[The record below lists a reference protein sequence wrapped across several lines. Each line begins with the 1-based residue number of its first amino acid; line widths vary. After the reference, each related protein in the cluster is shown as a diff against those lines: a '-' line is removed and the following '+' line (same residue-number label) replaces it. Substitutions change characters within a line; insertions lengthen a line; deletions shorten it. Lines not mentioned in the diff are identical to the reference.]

1 MEIHQELTIKMLTI
15 DEIKKTYGHLASFA
29 IWKKIDK
36 TQKVKFGVGDIS
48 HFDELTE
55 SDINR
60 NIILVGLNLSGKGY
74 INNPFQNFHSHN
86 PYAHDF
92 KIRFAIEDTI
102 FSGAYMTDIIKD
114 YEEVMSSNVK
124 KYLRANPEIKQQNID
139 LFKKEIEHIGSIN
152 PIIIAFGN
160 DCFEILSK
168 LKNEYTIFKVPHY
181 SSRIKKEDLKD
192 EFCKIS
198 QIIN

>member
-1 MEIHQELTIKMLTI
+1 MLTI
-15 DEIKKTYGHLASFA
+15 DEIKQKYGHMSSFA

-36 TQKVKFGVGDIS
+36 TQKVKFGIGDIS

-60 NIILVGLNLSGKGY
+60 NIILVGLNLSGKGS
-74 INNPFQNFHSHN
+74 IDNPFQNFHSHN

-92 KIRFAIEDTI
+92 KIRFAIENTI

-124 KYLRANPEIKQQNID
+124 KYLRAHPEIKKQNINS
-139 LFKKEIEHIGSIN
+139 FKKEIENIGSIE

-160 DCFEILSK
+160 DCFEILSQ
-168 LKNEYTIFKVPHY
+168 LKDEYKIFKVPHY

-192 EFCKIS
+192 AFNKIS
-198 QIIN
+198 LTIN